1 MSTRQSFLRSRL
13 LSIRF
18 AVDGVRALV
27 ATQPNARI
35 HLVATVLVIG
45 AGLVLDVGRSDWI
58 ALTLAM
64 ALVWLAEAL
73 NTAVECL
80 GDAITR
86 ELHPLIGRAK
96 DVAAGGVLLA
106 ALGAA
111 AIGCLVFAPHLFD

>member
-1 MSTRQSFLRSRL
+1 MTAPRSLLRSRL
-13 LSIRF
+13 QSIRH
-18 AVDGVRALV
+18 ATDGVRALV

-35 HLVATVLVIG
+35 HLGATVLVVG

-58 ALTLAM
+58 ALVLAM

-80 GDAITR
+80 GDAVTR
-86 ELHPLIGRAK
+86 EQHPLIGRAK

-106 ALGAA
+106 AVGAA
-111 AIGCLVFAPHLFD
+111 LVGGLVFVPHLLG

>member
-1 MSTRQSFLRSRL
+1 MTAPRSFLRSRL
-13 LSIRF
+13 QSIRH
-18 AVDGVRALV
+18 ATDGVRALV

-35 HLVATVLVIG
+35 HLGATVLVVG

-58 ALTLAM
+58 ALVLAM

-80 GDAITR
+80 GDAVTR
-86 ELHPLIGRAK
+86 EQHPLIGRAK

-106 ALGAA
+106 AVGAA
-111 AIGCLVFAPHLFD
+111 LVGGLVFVPHLLG